1 MKLSAWPFYDDEQ
14 LSNVT
19 KILKSGKVNYWTG
32 NQGRFFEKEFSKKF
46 DAKYS
51 LAMANGSLALSCA
64 YLALDLKKGDEII
77 TTPRTFIAT
86 SSSAVLLGLKPV
98 FVDVDINSG
107 VITSKN
113 IEQAITKKT
122 KAIVV
127 VHLAGWPAEMIKIC
141 KLARNYGLFIIE
153 DCSQAHGAK
162 INDKSVGTFG
172 DIATWSFCQDK
183 IITTGG
189 EGGMLST
196 NNFKFFNKVWS
207 FRDHGKKHEKV
218 DSKLNNYSFR
228 WIHDNFGSNFRLTEI
243 QSSIGRVQL
252 SRLDDWIYLRNR
264 NAKILISYLSELN
277 QIRIPIPPENIV
289 HAYYK
294 FYCYVNKN
302 YFLSDWDRER
312 ILKELNSN
320 GLPAYSGSCSEIY
333 LEKCFKDIGLNPK
346 NSLNNASILGKTS
359 FMFLVHPTI
368 TSDQMHFYARG
379 ILSTFKRAL
388 K

>member
-1 MKLSAWPFYDDEQ
+1 MNLSPWPFYDDEQ

-32 NQGRFFEKEFSKKF
+32 NQGKIFEKEFSEKF

-51 LAMANGSLALSCA
+51 VALANGSLALSCA
-64 YLALDLKKGDEII
+64 YLALNLKKDDEII

-86 SSSAVLLGLKPV
+86 SSSAVLLGLRPK

-107 VITSKN
+107 LITSEM
-113 IEQAITKKT
+113 IEPAISKKT

-127 VHLAGWPAEMIKIC
+127 VHLAGWPAEMDKIC
-141 KLARNYGLFIIE
+141 ELAKQYGLFIIE

-162 INDKSVGTFG
+162 INNKNVGTFG

-196 NNFKFFNKVWS
+196 NNPKFFKKVWS
-207 FRDHGKKHEKV
+207 FKDHGKTYEKIN
-218 DSKLNNYSFR
+218 SKSNNYSFR
-228 WIHDNFGSNFRLTEI
+228 WIHDNFGSNFRLTEM

-252 SRLDDWIYLRNR
+252 NRLNDWIYLRNR
-264 NAKILISYLSELN
+264 NAKILIDYLSELT
-277 QIRIPIPPENIV
+277 QIRVPIPDNNIV

-294 FYCYVNKN
+294 FYCYINKN
-302 YFLSDWDRER
+302 HFCTDWNRER
-312 ILKELNSN
+312 IIIELNSN
-320 GLPAYSGSCSEIY
+320 GYPAYSGSCSEIY
-333 LEKCFKDIGLNPK
+333 LEKCFKDNGLSPK
-346 NSLNNASILGKTS
+346 NNLKNASILGDTS
-359 FMFLVHPTI
+359 VMFLVHPTI
-368 TSDQMHFYARG
+368 SYEQMHLYG
-379 ILSTFKRAL
+379 KEILSTFRKAL